1 MYGIRDVT
9 SGVPQKACWAEFSI
23 IYMGTWPTFE
33 CAASCAEEIPSCL
46 GTDPKFQHRPFQQW

>member
-46 GTDPKFQHRPFQQW
+46 GTDPEFQTVVD